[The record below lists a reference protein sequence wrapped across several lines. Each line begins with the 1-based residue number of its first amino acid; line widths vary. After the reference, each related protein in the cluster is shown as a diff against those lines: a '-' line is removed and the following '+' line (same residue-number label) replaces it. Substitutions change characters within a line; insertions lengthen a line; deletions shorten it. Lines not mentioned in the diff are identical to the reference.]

1 MDSAKRSF
9 DFVCS
14 LCGLIVLSPAF
25 VVIAALIK
33 LEDKGPVFFRQKRV
47 GLNGSE
53 FLMWKF
59 RSMVVNAERVGKQL
73 TVGRDPR
80 ITRLGSWLRKLK
92 LDEFPQLINVLV
104 GEMSLVGPRPEVPRY
119 VALYSLEQREV
130 LKLKPGMTDL
140 ASVKYRD
147 ENELLAKASDPEL
160 LYINE
165 IMPEKIRINLEYAQ
179 RSSVVEDLRVILLT
193 LQRVFLR

>member
-1 MDSAKRSF
+1 M
-9 DFVCS
+9 
-14 LCGLIVLSPAF
+14 
-25 VVIAALIK
+25 
-33 LEDKGPVFFRQKRV
+33 
-47 GLNGSE
+47 
-53 FLMWKF
+53 
-59 RSMVVNAERVGKQL
+59 
-73 TVGRDPR
+73 
-80 ITRLGSWLRKLK
+80 
-92 LDEFPQLINVLV
+92 
-104 GEMSLVGPRPEVPRY
+104 
-119 VALYSLEQREV
+119 YSLEQREV